1 MQEIQQALNQ
11 LFGLDL
17 IGLGRAGNLQHF
29 TFGRHRLREQ
39 DKPDQLADFALHL
52 SCPWRLTRDHVI
64 SCGQTDL
71 ERPSSLFVSDD
82 EYDAGKIG
90 SRWVDLGNA
99 AFRGYLDQAIVTV
112 INVETDV
119 FGGFRLHMAGAVSLD
134 VFPAASKAI
143 HDDLEFWRLFQPR
156 LDTPHFIVS
165 SQGISRVAD
174 T

>member
-1 MQEIQQALNQ
+1 MHEIQQALNQ
-11 LFGLDL
+11 LSGLDL
-17 IGLGRAGNLQHF
+17 IGLGRAGNLQHL
-29 TFGRHRLREQ
+29 TFGRHRLRER

-64 SCGQTDL
+64 ACGQADL
-71 ERPSSLFVSDD
+71 ERPSSPFVSDD

-99 AFRGYLDQAIVTV
+99 AFRSYLDQAIVTV
-112 INVETDV
+112 LNAEMDGFT
-119 FGGFRLHMAGAVSLD
+119 GFRLRMSAAVSLD
-134 VFPAASKAI
+134 VFPAASKAD

-165 SQGISRVAD
+165 SQGISRVAE